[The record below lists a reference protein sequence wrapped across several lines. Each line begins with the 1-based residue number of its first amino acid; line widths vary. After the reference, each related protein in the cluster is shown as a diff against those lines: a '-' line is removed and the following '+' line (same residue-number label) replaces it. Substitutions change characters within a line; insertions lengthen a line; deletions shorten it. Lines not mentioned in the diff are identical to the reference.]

1 MRILVTGTSGR
12 IGAAIAAEIAKRH
25 EVIGLDK
32 LPGARTTLVTD
43 LRESNRVDDW
53 VAGIDAIIH
62 TAGLHAPHVG
72 LQSDQEFVDTNV
84 GGTEALLKAALRH
97 GVRKFVYTSTTSIYG
112 AAMVPSDR
120 AVWVTE
126 ALAPMP
132 RDIYDKTKLAAET
145 ACRDAARAGLACVS
159 LRMSRCFPEAENLMA
174 IYRLHRG
181 VDIRDVA
188 DAHMLAL
195 TSTIDGFD
203 VFNISAAPVFQESE
217 CGELFTSAADA
228 IERHYRGVAEAFR
241 RRGWN
246 LPARIDRVYVIEKA
260 QRLLG
265 FRPRHNFESL
275 FDPGE
280 VTAR

>member
-1 MRILVTGTSGR
+1 MRVLVTGTSGR
-12 IGAAIAAEIAKRH
+12 IGAAIATKVANGH
-25 EVIGLDK
+25 DVIGVDK
-32 LPGARTTLVTD
+32 VPGAHTKIVGD
-43 LRESNRVDDW
+43 LREPNRVDEW

-112 AAMVPSDR
+112 AAMVPTDR

-126 ALAPMP
+126 ALPPQP

-159 LRMSRCFPEAENLMA
+159 LRMSRCFPEAEKIMA

-181 VDIRDVA
+181 IDIRDVA
-188 DAHMLAL
+188 DAHVLAL

-203 VFNISAAPVFQESE
+203 VFNISAAPAFQQSE
-217 CGELFTSAADA
+217 CGELFTSAIDV
-228 IERHYRGVAEAFR
+228 IERHYRGAAPAFLR
-241 RRGWN
+241 RSWT

-265 FRPRHNFESL
+265 YRPRHNFDSL